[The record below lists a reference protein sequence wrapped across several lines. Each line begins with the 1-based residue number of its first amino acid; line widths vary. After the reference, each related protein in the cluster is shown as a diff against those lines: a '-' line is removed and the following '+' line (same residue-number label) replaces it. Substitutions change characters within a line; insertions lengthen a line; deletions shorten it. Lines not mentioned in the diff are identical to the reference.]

1 MHLRMVARSIK
12 HFKINPIIKILILSD
27 LVIWSSY
34 NLLAPVFA
42 IFITSQIPGAG
53 LEAVGIAA
61 SLYFITKAVC
71 EVPVG
76 IMLDK
81 IKGERDELYSAML
94 GTLLTAGVY
103 FSYVFVTAV
112 WHLYLLQM
120 LLGISAALAFP
131 GWYSI
136 FTRHVDRS
144 KRAFEWS
151 LYDICMGVGIAMA
164 SALGAFIA
172 DKFGFQSL
180 FVVIGI
186 ATCLGALLLFTI
198 RNKVR
203 VPQK

>member
-12 HFKINPIIKILILSD
+12 HFNINPIIKILILSD

-42 IFITSQIPGAG
+42 IFITRQIPGAG
-53 LEAVGIAA
+53 LESVGIAA
-61 SLYFITKAVC
+61 SLYFITKAIC

-76 IMLDK
+76 VTLDR

-94 GTLLTAGVY
+94 GTILTAGVY
-103 FSYVFVTAV
+103 FSYIFVSEV
-112 WHLYLLQM
+112 WHLYLLQV
-120 LLGISAALAFP
+120 LLGVSAALAFP

-136 FTRHVDRS
+136 FTRHVD
-144 KRAFEWS
+144 KTKQAFEWS
-151 LYDICMGVGIAMA
+151 LYDICMGVGIAFA

-186 ATCLGALLLFTI
+186 ATGVGALLLFTI

-203 VPQK
+203 VPQ